1 MSVAEKY
8 NSRRQVRGQ
17 QPIQEVGYLM
27 VGYGDENEAI
37 DAMLGFAPASW
48 DIGGI
53 TLPPFN
59 PEAHEIGPEIWE
71 GKMTYGF
78 GSIEQTIS
86 FDTSGGK
93 AKVTQS
99 LNTQSYPADGVEAP
113 DFRGAIG
120 VTKSGV
126 EGAEVTEPALAFTIK
141 KTFDAAAVTLDY
153 VKTLSDLTGS
163 YNNSGFMGFAEGE
176 IRFDGAQGD
185 QKQIGQPV
193 DISFKFT
200 RSQNVTALT
209 VAGITGIDKLGWQYL
224 WVLYEEQEDETAH
237 FMVQRA
243 ISVYV
248 EDLPGCQPADF
259 SALGLGT

>member
-8 NSRRQVRGQ
+8 NSRRQVRGL
-17 QPIQEVGYLM
+17 QPVQEVGYLM

-37 DAMLGFAPASW
+37 DAMLAFAPATW
-48 DIGGI
+48 FIGAI
-53 TLPPFN
+53 ELPPWN
-59 PEAHEIGPEIWE
+59 PEATAIADDIWE

-99 LNTQSYPADGVEAP
+99 LNTQIFPADGVEAP
-113 DFRGAIG
+113 DFQGAIG

-126 EGAEVTEPALAFTIK
+126 EGAEVVEPALSFTVK
-141 KTFDAAAVTLDY
+141 KTLAAETVTTGF
-153 VKTLSDLTGS
+153 VKALSDLTGN
-163 YNNSGFMGFAEGE
+163 YNNDTFMGFEEGE
-176 IRFDGAQGD
+176 VRFDGASGD

-193 DISFKFT
+193 DVSFKFT
-200 RSQNVTALT
+200 RSKNVTDLT
-209 VAGITGIDKLGWQYL
+209 VAGISGINKLGWQYL
-224 WVLYEEQEDETAH
+224 WVLYEEQEDDTAH

-243 ISVYV
+243 IAVYI
-248 EDLPGCQPADF
+248 EDLPNCQPADF
-259 SALGLGT
+259 SGLPL